1 MTNVIKVITLAGQ
14 FFQKLHKSDLGTP
27 MSDLIRRR
35 KMKEKSKLNETI
47 FHSSL
52 IKTKYAED
60 YALTLQEIYS
70 DITSV
75 PHFNDEEVLLENW
88 GIEFF
93 FKDTKEQI
101 EWTVIVAL
109 MAFIN
114 QTGCEVSYVLTNQKF
129 KEFAI
134 WQENIC
140 LGKKQIIISNEI
152 ETTTIE
158 AEDEF

>member
-1 MTNVIKVITLAGQ
+1 
-14 FFQKLHKSDLGTP
+14 

-35 KMKEKSKLNETI
+35 NMKDKSNLSETI
-47 FHSSL
+47 FHRSL
-52 IKTKYAED
+52 MKTQYAED

-70 DITSV
+70 DVASV

-93 FKDTKEQI
+93 YKDTKEQI
-101 EWTVIVAL
+101 EWTVIVSL

-129 KEFAI
+129 REFAI
-134 WQENIC
+134 IQENSC
-140 LGKKQIIISNEI
+140 LGKKQLIVSNGL
-152 ETTTIE
+152 ETKTIE
-158 AEDEF
+158 VEDEF

>member
-1 MTNVIKVITLAGQ
+1 
-14 FFQKLHKSDLGTP
+14 
-27 MSDLIRRR
+27 
-35 KMKEKSKLNETI
+35 MKENSNLSETI

-52 IKTKYAED
+52 IKTQYAED

-70 DITSV
+70 DVTSV
-75 PHFNDEEVLLENW
+75 PHFNDKEVLLESW

-93 FKDTKEQI
+93 YKDTKEQI
-101 EWTVIVAL
+101 EWTVILAL

-134 WQENIC
+134 WQENRC
-140 LGKKQIIISNEI
+140 LGKKQLIVSNGI
-152 ETTTIE
+152 QTNTIE
-158 AEDEF
+158 VEDEF

>member
-1 MTNVIKVITLAGQ
+1 
-14 FFQKLHKSDLGTP
+14 
-27 MSDLIRRR
+27 MSDLRRRR
-35 KMKEKSKLNETI
+35 KMKDKSNLSETI

-52 IKTKYAED
+52 IKTQYAED

-70 DITSV
+70 DVTSV
-75 PHFNDEEVLLENW
+75 PHFNDEEVLLESW

-93 FKDTKEQI
+93 YKDTKEQI

-134 WQENIC
+134 WQENRC
-140 LGKKQIIISNEI
+140 LGKKQFIVSNGI
-152 ETTTIE
+152 ETNTVE
-158 AEDEF
+158 VEDEF

>member
-1 MTNVIKVITLAGQ
+1 
-14 FFQKLHKSDLGTP
+14 

-35 KMKEKSKLNETI
+35 KMKDKSNLNETI
-47 FHSSL
+47 FYSSL

-158 AEDEF
+158 VEDEF

>member
-1 MTNVIKVITLAGQ
+1 
-14 FFQKLHKSDLGTP
+14 
-27 MSDLIRRR
+27 MSDLRRRR

-47 FHSSL
+47 FYSSL

-158 AEDEF
+158 VEDEF